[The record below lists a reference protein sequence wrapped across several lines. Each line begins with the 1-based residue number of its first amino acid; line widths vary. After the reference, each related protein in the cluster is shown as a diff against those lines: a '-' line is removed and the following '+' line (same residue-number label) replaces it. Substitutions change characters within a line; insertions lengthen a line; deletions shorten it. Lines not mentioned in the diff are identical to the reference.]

1 MEPVK
6 SAIKLLVLTTLFLI
20 AVRVSSLFAA
30 SAQETI
36 RVAVVKGA
44 PSLTVEGYPLL
55 AESAG
60 SILDLASP
68 MTVKREASGVS
79 VGAALLRSLK
89 ITSSGVLRVNGKG
102 YRGTIEILPVGKGL
116 LVVNELP
123 LEEYLVGLINCEI
136 SSQWPLEAVKAQA
149 VVARTFALYQ
159 KNARK
164 NMTYHLESTV
174 YDQVYEGCDIEDS
187 RAELAVKETRDQ
199 VLTYNGAVIQT
210 FFHSSCGGHTEA
222 VENVWNA
229 KAPYLRGVECA
240 YCMSSPSVLWEQT
253 ISRKKLETILRAGGW
268 KISGLR
274 EIVPNSRNRSG
285 RVQSLSLVGNE
296 GVVSVPAVAFRK
308 LVGYGVIKST
318 NFEVKSVDGDFEFV
332 GVGYGHGVG
341 LCQRG
346 AKQRAEEGFTYR
358 EILYHYYPGTEL
370 MLYRTE

>member
-20 AVRVSSLFAA
+20 AVWVSSPFAA

-36 RVAVVKGA
+36 RVAVMKGA
-44 PSLTVEGYPLL
+44 PILTVEGYPLT
-55 AESAG
+55 AQSAG
-60 SILDLASP
+60 STLDLASP
-68 MTVKREASGVS
+68 ITVKRETSGVS
-79 VGAALLRSLK
+79 VGSALLRSLK
-89 ITSSGVLRVNGKG
+89 ITSPGVLRVNGKG
-102 YRGTIEILPVGKGL
+102 YRGTIEILPAGKGL
-116 LVVNELP
+116 LVINELP
-123 LEEYLVGLINCEI
+123 LEEYLVGLINCEV

-159 KNARK
+159 KIARK
-164 NMTYHLESTV
+164 NMAYHLESTV

-222 VENVWNA
+222 VENVWST
-229 KAPYLRGVECA
+229 KAPYLRGVECT
-240 YCMSSPSVLWEQT
+240 YCISSPSVLWEQT
-253 ISRKKLETILRAGGW
+253 ISRKRLETILRAAGW

-274 EIVPNSRNRSG
+274 EIVVNSRNRSG
-285 RVQSLSLVGNE
+285 RVQSLSLIGSE
-296 GVVSVPAVAFRK
+296 GVVSIPAVAFRK

-318 NFEVKSVDGDFEFV
+318 KFEVKSVDGDFEFV

-341 LCQRG
+341 LCQWG
-346 AKQRAEEGFTYR
+346 AKQQAEEGFTYR
-358 EILYHYYPGTEL
+358 EILDHYYPGTEI